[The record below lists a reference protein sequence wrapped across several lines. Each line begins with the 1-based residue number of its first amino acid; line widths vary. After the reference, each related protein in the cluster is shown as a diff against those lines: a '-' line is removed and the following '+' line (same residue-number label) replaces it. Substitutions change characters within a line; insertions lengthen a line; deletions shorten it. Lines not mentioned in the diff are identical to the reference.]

1 MEGRAGTSL
10 CRLRLKKMWELGE
23 EADDK
28 FAVLHEWNA
37 EGHCDGTEK
46 LNLNVNLRTVERAL

>member
-1 MEGRAGTSL
+1 M
-10 CRLRLKKMWELGE
+10 CRPRLKKMWELGK

-46 LNLNVNLRTVERAL
+46 LNLNVNLRTVERAF